1 MGRRRGGIAAHPPV
15 PDALQRVSVAAQSR
29 DPEKPS
35 TRGNMGPGSAA
46 HRQGDA
52 ALRPGHETVI
62 SAEHETVI
70 SAEEER
76 WVTLR

>member
-1 MGRRRGGIAAHPPV
+1 
-15 PDALQRVSVAAQSR
+15 
-29 DPEKPS
+29 
-35 TRGNMGPGSAA
+35 MGPGSAA

-62 SAEHETVI
+62 SAE
-70 SAEEER
+70 EER